1 MAQVVININDREY
14 PIACENGQEVR
25 IMQLAQILQ
34 QKALMLK
41 DFSGRISENLMLA
54 MVGILVA
61 DDLFELKKNQPAAVA
76 QAPVSHKNDEEDK
89 HIIQRIKDLD
99 EKIKAIAKLVES
111 L

>member
-41 DFSGRISENLMLA
+41 DFNGRISENLMLA
-54 MVGILVA
+54 MIGILVA
-61 DDLFELKKNQPAAVA
+61 DDLFEFKKNS
-76 QAPVSHKNDEEDK
+76 APVAETPIKQNDDK
-89 HIIQRIKDLD
+89 EKAIAERIQYLD
-99 EKIKAIAKLVES
+99 EKIKAVAKLVES

>member
-54 MVGILVA
+54 MIGILVA
-61 DDLFELKKNQPAAVA
+61 DDLFELKKKQSSAPAAAPQPNVA
-76 QAPVSHKNDEEDK
+76 ENPKIA
-89 HIIQRIKDLD
+89 QRIRDLD